1 MVVAIKCRVFLPDD
15 QTDTIVNNTGGVEN
29 NSYMTE

>member
-15 QTDTIVNNTGGVEN
+15 QTDYIANNTGDVGN
-29 NSYMTE
+29 KSYVTE